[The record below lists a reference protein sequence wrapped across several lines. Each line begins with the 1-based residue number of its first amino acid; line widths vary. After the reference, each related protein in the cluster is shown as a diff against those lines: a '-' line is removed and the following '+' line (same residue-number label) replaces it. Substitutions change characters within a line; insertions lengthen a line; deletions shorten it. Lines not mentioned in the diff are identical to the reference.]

1 MTVYGIPNCDTVK
14 KALTWLK
21 ANKIDFQFHDFKKEG
36 ISAKK
41 LKEWDKK
48 AGYEKFLNKK
58 STVWKEV
65 DDKTKAAI
73 TSAEGALAL
82 LQEKTSI
89 IKRPVIEDGKFLFFG
104 FDEKVYMEHF
114 LNR

>member
-1 MTVYGIPNCDTVK
+1 MTVYGIPNCDTVQ
-14 KALTWLK
+14 KAIKWFK
-21 ANKIDFQFHDFKKEG
+21 ANNVAFEFHDFKKEG

-58 STVWKEV
+58 GTTWKAV
-65 DDKTKAAI
+65 DDSVKESI
-73 TSAEGALAL
+73 VSANEALPL

-89 IKRPVIEDGKFLFFG
+89 IKRPVIEDSKFLFFG
-104 FDEKVYMEHF
+104 FDEKVYREQF
-114 LNR
+114 LK

>member
-1 MTVYGIPNCDTVK
+1 M
-14 KALTWLK
+14 K
-21 ANKIDFQFHDFKKEG
+21 ANRVDFEFHDFKKEG
-36 ISAKK
+36 ISLKK

-48 AGYEKFLNKK
+48 SGYEQFLNKK

-65 DDKTKAAI
+65 DDKTKETI
-73 TSAEGALAL
+73 VSAEQAFPL

-104 FDEKVYMEHF
+104 FDEKVYRQHF
-114 LNR
+114 LK

>member
-1 MTVYGIPNCDTVK
+1 MTVYGIPNCDTVQNAIK
-14 KALTWLK
+14 WFK
-21 ANKIDFQFHDFKKEG
+21 ANNVAFEFHDFKKEG

-58 STVWKEV
+58 SSTWKDVSDEV
-65 DDKTKAAI
+65 KESI
-73 TSAEGALAL
+73 TSADKAFPLIL
-82 LQEKTSI
+82 EKTSI

-104 FDEKVYMEHF
+104 FDETIYREQF
-114 LNR
+114 LK

>member
-1 MTVYGIPNCDTVK
+1 MTVYGIPNCDTVQ
-14 KALTWLK
+14 KAIKWFK
-21 ANKIDFQFHDFKKEG
+21 ANNVAFEFHDFKKEG

-58 STVWKEV
+58 GTTWKAV
-65 DDKTKAAI
+65 DDNVKESI
-73 TSAEGALAL
+73 VSANEALPL

-104 FDEKVYMEHF
+104 FDEKVYNEQF
-114 LNR
+114 LQ

>member
-14 KALTWLK
+14 KALTWLEK
-21 ANKIDFQFHDFKKEG
+21 NNIAFEFHDFKKQG
-36 ISAKK
+36 ISTRK
-41 LKEWDKK
+41 LREWDKK

-58 STVWKEV
+58 SATWKEV
-65 DDKTKAAI
+65 DDAVKETITSIDTAI
-73 TSAEGALAL
+73 TI

-104 FDEKVYMEHF
+104 FDENVYREHF
-114 LNR
+114 L

>member
-21 ANKIDFQFHDFKKEG
+21 ANKVDFQFHDFKKEG

-48 AGYEKFLNKK
+48 AGYEKFLNKN

-65 DDKTKAAI
+65 DDKTKETI
-73 TSAEGALAL
+73 ISAELAFPL

-104 FDEKVYMEHF
+104 FDEKVYREHF

>member
-21 ANKIDFQFHDFKKEG
+21 DHQIDYTFHDFKKEG

-48 AGYEKFLNKK
+48 AGLEKILNKNS
-58 STVWKEV
+58 STWKEV
-65 DDKTKAAI
+65 DNTVKETI
-73 TSAEGALAL
+73 TSMEAAVPL

-104 FDEKVYMEHF
+104 FNEETYRKHF
-114 LNR
+114 LG

>member
-14 KALTWLK
+14 KVLTWLK
-21 ANKIDFQFHDFKKEG
+21 NNQVDYTFHDFKKEG

-48 AGYEKFLNKK
+48 AGLDKIINKNS
-58 STVWKEV
+58 STWKEV
-65 DDKTKAAI
+65 DEAERAAV
-73 TSAEGALAL
+73 TSIELATPL
-82 LQEKTSI
+82 LQDKTSI

-104 FDEKVYMEHF
+104 FNEEAYRKHF
-114 LNR
+114 LG

>member
-1 MTVYGIPNCDTVK
+1 MTVYGIPNCDTVQ
-14 KALTWLK
+14 KAIKWFK
-21 ANKIDFQFHDFKKEG
+21 ANNVDFEFHDFKKEG

-48 AGYEKFLNKK
+48 ADYEKFLNKK
-58 STVWKEV
+58 SSTWKDIDDTVKESIV
-65 DDKTKAAI
+65 
-73 TSAEGALAL
+73 SADEALPL

-104 FDEKVYMEHF
+104 FDEAVYRAQF
-114 LNR
+114 LR

>member
-21 ANKIDFQFHDFKKEG
+21 ANQIDFQFHDFKKEG

-48 AGYEKFLNKK
+48 AGYEKFLNKN
-58 STVWKEV
+58 STVWKEM
-65 DDKTKAAI
+65 DDQTKATN
-73 TSAEGALAL
+73 TSPEQAFLL

-104 FDEKVYMEHF
+104 FEEQVYREHF
-114 LNR
+114 LG

>member
-14 KALTWLK
+14 KATTWLK
-21 ANKIDFQFHDFKKEG
+21 SNNIQFEFHDFKKQG

-41 LKEWDKK
+41 LGEWDKK

-58 STVWKEV
+58 SATWKEV
-65 DDKTKAAI
+65 DNAVKETISSIDTAI
-73 TSAEGALAL
+73 PV

-89 IKRPVIEDGKFLFFG
+89 IKRPVIEDGEFLFFG
-104 FDEKVYMEHF
+104 FDEEVYREHF
-114 LNR
+114 L

>member
-1 MTVYGIPNCDTVK
+1 MTVYGIPNCDTVQ
-14 KALTWLK
+14 KAIKWFK
-21 ANKIDFQFHDFKKEG
+21 ANNVDFEFHDFKKEG

-48 AGYEKFLNKK
+48 AGYDKFLNKK
-58 STVWKEV
+58 SSTWKDIADTVKESIV
-65 DDKTKAAI
+65 
-73 TSAEGALAL
+73 SANEALPL

-104 FDEKVYMEHF
+104 FDEGVYKEHF
-114 LNR
+114 LK

>member
-1 MTVYGIPNCDTVK
+1 MTVYGIPNCDTVQ
-14 KALTWLK
+14 KAIKWFK
-21 ANKIDFQFHDFKKEG
+21 ANNVDFEFHDFKKEG

-48 AGYEKFLNKK
+48 AGYGKFLNKK
-58 STVWKEV
+58 SATWKDV
-65 DDKTKAAI
+65 DDAVKGSI
-73 TSAEGALAL
+73 VSADEALPL

-104 FDEKVYMEHF
+104 FDEGVYKEQF
-114 LNR
+114 L